1 MSIDNPMDVES
12 RHLGVKS
19 FRFFYF
25 INSDTMD
32 FYFPCARSDIVK
44 TAPPRTS
51 YSLSG
56 IPFN

>member
-32 FYFPCARSDIVK
+32 FYFPCARSDIV
-44 TAPPRTS
+44 
-51 YSLSG
+51 
-56 IPFN
+56 